1 MKTTALVTGANK
13 GIGLEICRQL
23 AQKDF
28 FVLLG
33 SRDEARGR
41 EAAASLARDGAEVE
55 AIVVDLAAP
64 ATFEKARKLIEER
77 FGRLDVLI
85 NNAGIGEPED
95 WQSTAENVPMDTLRR
110 IFETN
115 FFGLVDLTQQLLPL
129 LRRSERPRIVN
140 QSSIFA
146 SLTEHSNPN
155 SVISDVHALA
165 YDDSKT
171 AVNAFTVHLAK
182 VLRGSPI
189 KINSAHPGN
198 VKTDMNPVG
207 DLSVEQGARTAISLA
222 TLPDDGPSGGFFYDG
237 KTLPW

>member
-1 MKTTALVTGANK
+1 MKTIALVTGANK

-23 AQKDF
+23 AHKEF
-28 FVLLG
+28 HVLLG

-55 AIVVDLAAP
+55 SIVVDLAAP

-110 IFETN
+110 TFETN

-129 LRRSERPRIVN
+129 LRRSEQPRIVN
-140 QSSIFA
+140 QSSILA